1 MVYSILTVWNAST
14 VPLQILPI
22 LQSLIQI
29 LSLQEDSFDPIQISP
44 CCSWFLLVLE
54 SFNNSTPHILGPI
67 WSVYVLSP
75 QFPEDRDHSVCFP
88 RSSLWCLAAHSVL
101 VLCIQM
107 IFHVTCTALAE
118 YPLFQTVSD
127 SHSSGPVTPLK
138 YCHQKAAK
146 LVWDKHWGWVCWY
159 MCVWWMQTCYAN
171 SKPGWALWC
180 KNLLVKNTIY
190 KRFSYGMLYIT
201 FYKHTFFK
209 PKATISCKNH
219 IYKHNYLKKLN
230 HLARTRQSTWWSDEK
245 AKPVTGNIS
254 THSSLCCDLLY
265 GLSKNLKLTILIST
279 LEQISLKSFTV
290 TMLDKII

>member
-118 YPLFQTVSD
+118 YP
-127 SHSSGPVTPLK
+127 SSRLSLTLTALGQWLPWNIATKRLLSWFETSTGAGYVGT
-138 YCHQKAAK
+138 
-146 LVWDKHWGWVCWY
+146 
-159 MCVWWMQTCYAN
+159 CVYGECRHAMQT
-171 SKPGWALWC
+171 
-180 KNLLVKNTIY
+180 
-190 KRFSYGMLYIT
+190 
-201 FYKHTFFK
+201 
-209 PKATISCKNH
+209 
-219 IYKHNYLKKLN
+219 LN
-230 HLARTRQSTWWSDEK
+230 QDEHSD
-245 AKPVTGNIS
+245 AKI
-254 THSSLCCDLLY
+254 C
-265 GLSKNLKLTILIST
+265 
-279 LEQISLKSFTV
+279 
-290 TMLDKII
+290 